1 VTENLQIALA
11 IEEAVRSGRQI
22 VLATVVKVKG
32 SAYRREGA
40 KMVIDEQ
47 GGTCGMISGGC
58 LEPDVVQMA
67 EEVISKGVPL
77 NKQYVLDE
85 DVVWG
90 LGLGCPGTVDL
101 YLEPVALEDT
111 KPAGPFGVWLACM
124 KEKKAGILGTV
135 LNEKAEEGRGRI
147 FVSEEGMVTG
157 SLGAFMLDEWFVGIA
172 KRKLEEQAP
181 KSETKL
187 FTLPDGENIEI
198 FTDVHVPPIELMIFG
213 AGHDAIPL
221 ANISRTLGWQ
231 TTVIDPRPAYNDD
244 QRFPG
249 VNRILI
255 HPSSFQEKVSIGR
268 RTYVVVMNHH
278 LERDQETLKFV
289 LPSNAP
295 YVGVLGPRSRR
306 IRMLEALEKEGTIF
320 APLCMERVYSPVG
333 LDIGAVSPEEIATSI
348 AAEILSVRN
357 GHSGGFLHGK
367 EAIHQPGFH
376 ACRINK

>member
-1 VTENLQIALA
+1 MTENLQVALA
-11 IEEAVRSGRQI
+11 IEEAVQSGRQT

-40 KMVIDEQ
+40 KMVVDEQ

-58 LEPDVVQMA
+58 LEPEVVQMA
-67 EEVISKGVPL
+67 EEVIAKGTAM
-77 NKQYVLDE
+77 NKQYALDE

-111 KPAGPFGVWLACM
+111 KPSAPLGAWLICM
-124 KEKKAGILGTV
+124 KEKKAGVLGTV
-135 LNEKAEEGRGRI
+135 LNAEVEEERGRI
-147 FVSEEGMVTG
+147 FVPEEGPLAG
-157 SLGAFMLDEWFVGIA
+157 SLGAYMLDEWFVEIA
-172 KRKLEEQAP
+172 RRKLEEQAP

-187 FTLPDGENIEI
+187 FTLPDGEEVEI
-198 FTDVHVPPIELMIFG
+198 FIDVYVPPIELMIFG

-221 ANISRTLGWQ
+221 ANISRTLGWE

-244 QRFPG
+244 GRFPG
-249 VNRILI
+249 ANRILV
-255 HPSSFQEKVSIGR
+255 HPSSFHKEVSIGR

-289 LPSNAP
+289 LPSNTP

-306 IRMLEALEKEGTIF
+306 IRMLEAIEKEGTVF
-320 APLCMERVYSPVG
+320 PPLCMERMYSPVG
-333 LDIGAVSPEEIATSI
+333 LDIGAISPEEIAISI
-348 AAEILSVRN
+348 VAEILSVRN
-357 GHSGGFLHGK
+357 GHNGGFLQGK
-367 EAIHQPGFH
+367 EGIHHPGLH
-376 ACRINK
+376 ACRMNK